1 MDSESIVL
9 VRDEE
14 RVRTITL
21 NRPERMNALSIAMY
35 EQFIAALEQADRDD
49 SVRAVVLTGAGR
61 QFCSGADTS
70 EFKTLTPDQAD
81 RVEYRARLTVQAQG
95 AVPAMRKPVV
105 GAIRG
110 YALGGGAGL
119 ALSCD
124 IVVASD
130 TAQFGYPEVK
140 HGLVGASVLPN
151 LTHQIGRKAAFELVA
166 TGRFIDAAEAKAL
179 GMINRVVADAE
190 LIEEAMKYARVMA
203 GYPAQGMAATK
214 RLFHEFADQPI
225 AEGLMRAK
233 AANQAM
239 RAFSKEG
246 K

>member
-1 MDSESIVL
+1 MEAEPILL
-9 VRDEE
+9 VEDDE

-21 NRPERMNALSIAMY
+21 NRPDRMNALSIAMY
-35 EQFIAALEQADRDD
+35 EQFIAALADADRCEDI
-49 SVRAVVLTGAGR
+49 RAVMLTGAGR

-81 RVEYRARLTVQAQG
+81 RVEYRAGLTVRAQG
-95 AVPAMRKPVV
+95 AIPAMTKPVV
-105 GAIRG
+105 GAVRG

-124 IVVASD
+124 IVVASE

-166 TGRFIDAAEAKAL
+166 TGRFVNATEAKAL
-179 GMINRVVADAE
+179 GMVNRVVADAE
-190 LIEEAMKYARVMA
+190 LLDEAMKIARLLA
-203 GYPAQGMAATK
+203 GYPSQGMAATK
-214 RLFHEFADQPI
+214 RLFQEFADLPI
-225 AEGLMRAK
+225 AEGLGRAK

-239 RAFSKEG
+239 RAYSKES